1 MTDDELEDWG
11 LMFVEAI
18 EKEMNEPS
26 EPSWEQIAQYLR
38 DNYGE
43 LSGEQWDWLIEFYVE
58 ADDDAADL

>member
-1 MTDDELEDWG
+1 MTDEELEDWG
-11 LMFVEAI
+11 LNFVEHI
-18 EKEMNEPS
+18 EKEMNEPY